1 MFLAGG
7 ISGLL
12 LAGTVAG
19 AVAGPAA
26 AAAAPAAARTSA
38 VEARRVDRVPTPRLD
53 WYACYEWAECTT
65 VDLPLDYDRPNGPT
79 VEIAVL
85 RVKARDQAHK
95 IGSLFVNP
103 GGPGGPGTDMALG
116 APFWLG
122 SEVMDRF
129 DVVGFDP
136 RGLSYS
142 EEVKCFK
149 NTREQTE
156 KMAGMNVF
164 FPYGEQEEDAYIAS
178 ARELGKSC
186 STTGKPLS
194 GSMSTA
200 EVVRDMEVLRRA
212 VGDEK
217 LSYLGFSYGT
227 AIGQYYA
234 NMFPDRF
241 RAITVDGVINPE
253 NWVGNQQTKDMT
265 LDDRLRSAD
274 GAYRALSEIF
284 QRCDAAGAELCP
296 RAGHFAADFELVAD
310 RLRAEPL
317 ELEDAAGKYYFR
329 YSDYVGTALSMLYGP
344 YAYEDLD
351 FMVSDLL
358 ELTDPDASAERRTA
372 AAQRL
377 NERPGRD
384 FPYYNGAEMGAS
396 VICTDGLHP
405 QDAALWP
412 GLTARADERAPYFG
426 RAWGWGDAM
435 CARKTWTVQ
444 DEDAYRGPFT
454 KRTAAP
460 VLVVGNYWD
469 PATNYD
475 DAVSSAAQLP
485 NSRLLSNDSWGHT
498 AYGSSECA
506 TSAVD
511 QYLLSGALPAE
522 GTVCTGDIQPYQPSQ
537 EAKRTTAT
545 QARTQRVPADKSEVV
560 KLTPPAAGEP
570 KMLPPVVPIR

>member
-1 MFLAGG
+1 MRATRMLIA
-7 ISGLL
+7 GLL
-12 LAGTVAG
+12 LTG
-19 AVAGPAA
+19 AVAVPTTAA
-26 AAAAPAAARTSA
+26 AAAAPAAQTSA
-38 VEARRVDRVPTPRLD
+38 VEARRVDRVPTPRLN
-53 WYACYEWAECTT
+53 WYACYEWAECDT

-85 RVKARDQAHK
+85 RVKARDQANK
-95 IGSLFVNP
+95 IGTLFVNP

-136 RGLSYS
+136 RGLAYS
-142 EEVKCFK
+142 DEVKCFR

-156 KMAGMNVF
+156 KLAGMNVF
-164 FPYGEQEEDAYIAS
+164 FPWTEEETAAYVNS

-212 VGDEK
+212 VGDDK
-217 LSYLGFSYGT
+217 LNYLGFSYGT

-241 RAITVDGVINPE
+241 RAITVDGVLNPQS
-253 NWVGNQQTKDMT
+253 WVGNQQTKDMT

-274 GAYRALSEIF
+274 GAFKALSEIF
-284 QRCDAAGAELCP
+284 ERCDAAGPELCP
-296 RAGHFAADFELVAD
+296 QAGRFAADFETVAD

-317 ELEDAAGKYYFR
+317 ELEDPAGKYYFR
-329 YSDYVGTALSMLYGP
+329 YSDFVGSALGNLYGP
-344 YAYEDLD
+344 FAYEGIG
-351 FMVSDLL
+351 FMVDDLL
-358 ELTDPDASAERRTA
+358 VLTDPGSDADRRA
-372 AAQRL
+372 AAAKRL
-377 NERPGRD
+377 NEKLAERGQRPGRD
-384 FPYYNGAEMGAS
+384 FPYFNGAEMGAA

-405 QDAALWP
+405 ADAALWP
-412 GLTARADERAPYFG
+412 ELTARADERAPYFG

-444 DEDAYRGPFT
+444 DEDAYRGPFN

-460 VLVVGNYWD
+460 VL
-469 PATNYD
+469 
-475 DAVSSAAQLP
+475 
-485 NSRLLSNDSWGHT
+485 
-498 AYGSSECA
+498 
-506 TSAVD
+506 
-511 QYLLSGALPAE
+511 
-522 GTVCTGDIQPYQPSQ
+522 
-537 EAKRTTAT
+537 
-545 QARTQRVPADKSEVV
+545 
-560 KLTPPAAGEP
+560 
-570 KMLPPVVPIR
+570 